1 MMKTASPIVATSPV
15 AAANS
20 LPSTVAPSSDPVPVS
35 VATGSPSSPTSPGTS
50 SQPLLNNSTEPPS
63 SPTTSFLYRAQQFVF
78 APFQFSSFSSPTPKN
93 SITSTS
99 TTTNTTTSTI
109 QNEEEAEND
118 AQVPEL
124 QVTDDEQQDEAMT
137 KNTKKTL
144 VNHDEQQ
151 KATATATVE
160 DEEDS
165 SITKV
170 VNDETCLICC
180 SQQKSSTTTL
190 VTQLCTC
197 STTSTSTTIASTT
210 TLKSLQK
217 MSLDKRELTVYAS
230 AAYRPK
236 VGYNKDKAAAQE
248 LKGRRDCGEDA
259 YFILSSFQKQPSPLK
274 KPRSAISPV
283 TPNNTPIAR
292 PSKKTVNG
300 SNGSTKQQQQHQR
313 VLSEE
318 EDATMNSTD
327 STMSFHTSEE
337 IEEEEELHGEEEE
350 EYDIEDDEEEETND
364 DDDEEDDDEEEEDD
378 DAMMMTMSCSTHS
391 MMVDEESGM
400 LMSQLLQDEE
410 ENQDGNDDDDDDEKL
425 GERICAIGIA
435 DGVGGYSNMGVDPSL
450 MAWALMEQSR
460 NALDSNAHILPY
472 DALIEAYENI
482 RGKNLVECGGSTA
495 CVLLIS
501 RGKSAVNKRENVL
514 HLTSTNLGDSA
525 FMIIRDS
532 KVVYRSEEQTH
543 FWNCPLQ
550 MCVPPKN
557 VADVFQDH
565 PKDASVLPEPFE
577 LKKGDVI
584 VAATDG
590 LTDNVFDERI
600 AEIVTK
606 HQTTSLHVDHKT
618 RSDMIAN
625 EILQCA
631 VQAATSRTTYT
642 PFQKYAQENRYMFRG
657 GKNDDICL
665 VVACVQE
672 DDSTTSSS
680 S

>member
-78 APFQFSSFSSPTPKN
+78 APFQFSSFSSSPTPKN
-93 SITSTS
+93 SITTTS
-99 TTTNTTTSTI
+99 TTTNTTSTI

-118 AQVPEL
+118 AQAPEL

-137 KNTKKTL
+137 KHTKKTL

-151 KATATATVE
+151 KATTATATVE

-170 VNDETCLICC
+170 VTDETCLICS
-180 SQQKSSTTTL
+180 SQQKSTL

-274 KPRSAISPV
+274 NRRSAISPV

-300 SNGSTKQQQQHQR
+300 SNGSTKQQHQR

-410 ENQDGNDDDDDDEKL
+410 ENQDGNDDDGDEKL

-606 HQTTSLHVDHKT
+606 HLTMSLQVDHKT